1 MGSPCGPEDCVK
13 DPKRFAIA
21 LLVALLATLAQ
32 CRYIDMRY
40 DALLYDSEPIP
51 TLVAIKD
58 IQRNFKLDET
68 MVEVIDVPRKWRQPK
83 ALSEVED
90 ILGQISSN
98 PILKDE
104 QIVSTKLVQPAEG
117 GLAFYVPKKLRAIA
131 IAVDEFNAVG
141 GHIKPGNYVDVLGSF
156 DFGQEEKADIRTVT
170 LFQDVWVLSVGDDIG
185 QPQLRTMADGE
196 EQVER
201 SQGLKG
207 GKTITLAFTPDEAQK
222 IVLAQQLGDL
232 TMSLRSLWE
241 TRRHIQL
248 DHATIHST
256 LGIPQRVRYRQRPS
270 WQVIRMGGY

>member
-1 MGSPCGPEDCVK
+1 MK

-51 TLVAIKD
+51 TLVATKD
-58 IQRNFKLDET
+58 IQPNFKLDET

-90 ILGQISSN
+90 ILGQISSK
-98 PILKDE
+98 PIMKDE
-104 QIVSTKLVQPAEG
+104 QVVATKLVQPAEG
-117 GLAFYVPKKLRAIA
+117 GLAFYVPKRLRAIA
-131 IAVDEFNAVG
+131 IAVDEFNAAG
-141 GHIKPGNYVDVLGSF
+141 GHIKPGNYVDILGSF

-196 EQVER
+196 EEVER
-201 SQGLKG
+201 PRGMKG
-207 GKTITLAFTPDEAQK
+207 GKTITVACTPDEAQK
-222 IVLAQQLGDL
+222 LVLAQQLGDL
-232 TMSLRSLWE
+232 TLSLRSLWE
-241 TRRHIQL
+241 NRGHIQL

-256 LGIPQRVRYRQRPS
+256 LGIPQRVRYRRRPS
-270 WQVIRMGGY
+270 WQIIRMGGY